1 MHFGQLLYF
10 YKYLDDALKNK
21 IAQDFSAFLVD
32 NLEVT
37 SIQLTSANLIS
48 YIENT
53 IDLRNIIAHNNKLLG
68 FKCKG
73 HVRYLSEL
81 HERYSISNTSNK
93 QDVYNI
99 FIAMLALLSKNQYAL
114 LHNTLL
120 ERINYLRVRLNTI
133 DISLIVNS
141 LGFPS
146 DWYHSLIIPQSID
159 QM

>member
-1 MHFGQLLYF
+1 MIAGTTS
-10 YKYLDDALKNK
+10 LKNK

-53 IDLRNIIAHNNKLLG
+53 IDLRNIVAHNNKLLD

-99 FIAMLALLSKNQYAL
+99 FITMQALLSKNQYAL

-146 DWYHSLIIPQSID
+146 DWYHSLIIPQSND